1 VGVKHSRQIAKL
13 FLQSLELGL
22 PHPLARVPNP
32 LDSGGEGTLAYG
44 SGVGRGSNSNEGIH
58 PVVLKV
64 YIRGLQRDV
73 VYLC

>member
-1 VGVKHSRQIAKL
+1 VHRVDRVLSFFSSRWIRTPPPL
-13 FLQSLELGL
+13 
-22 PHPLARVPNP
+22 HPQASVPP
-32 LDSGGEGTLAYG
+32 PPPFGSGGEGTLAYG
-44 SGVGRGSNSNEGIH
+44 SGVGRDSNSND